1 MQYLQVD
8 QLSKTHADNALFQ
21 NISFHIHEGDKIALV
36 AANGT
41 GKTSLLN
48 IIAGLDVPDSGSIHL
63 NKEVSLIYVKQNISF
78 DAKQSILDYI
88 FDQDHPLIITVKKY
102 EQSIVHPEMFDAEK
116 LAKILAD
123 MDLYQAW
130 DLESKIKEILTKL
143 NITYLDQP
151 IDELSGGQLKRI
163 NLAKS
168 LIHIDSQQ
176 AHYLLL
182 LDEPTNHL
190 DIEMIEWLERYLS
203 KPHITLLL
211 VSHDR
216 YFVDEVC
223 NTIFELDSQSL
234 FVVQGDY
241 EKYLEQKA
249 FRYELQDLDQSKA
262 MNRYKTELEWMRK
275 QPKARGTKSKKREE
289 QFYDWE
295 EKALKNNQQKH
306 LELEMQMTRLGQKI
320 VELENVNKSFND
332 KVILDNF
339 SYNFTPGEKIGIIG
353 PNGVGKST
361 FINILQ
367 LLEPIDSGKIE
378 VGETVS
384 FGYFSQEGMDVN
396 NKERVIDYV
405 KNFAEVFPLQNG
417 KTMSASQFLEKFLFD
432 KHKQYQYVY
441 KLSGGEKKRLHLLS
455 VIFQNPNFLI
465 LDEPTNDLDLP
476 TLEVLEEFLQ
486 DYPGCVIIISHDRY
500 FMDRVID
507 HLLVFRGE
515 GLIEDFPGNFSH
527 FRAVEAMKEDKK
539 EKENKLRVVEKPKVV
554 EPKKDVKRLGFNEK
568 RALEQ
573 LTKELPILEEKK
585 KVLEAQLADSS
596 LSFPE
601 LEAIS
606 KKLHKISEELDE
618 KELKWLELSELE

>member
-48 IIAGLDVPDSGSIHL
+48 IIAGLDVPDSGTIQL

-78 DAKQSILDYI
+78 NDKQSILDYI
-88 FDQDHPLIITVKKY
+88 FDQDHPLITTVKKY
-102 EQSIVHPEMFDAEK
+102 EQSIVHPEMFEADE

-130 DLESKIKEILTKL
+130 DLESKIEEILTKL

-176 AHYLLL
+176 AHYLIL

-203 KPHITLLL
+203 KPQITLLL

-223 NTIFELDSQSL
+223 NTIFELDAQSL
-234 FVVQGDY
+234 FVIKGDY

-249 FRYELQDLDQSKA
+249 IRYELQELDQSKA

-320 VELENVNKSFND
+320 VELEKVNKRFDD

-417 KTMSASQFLEKFLFD
+417 KTISASQFLEKFLFD
-432 KHKQYQYVY
+432 KHKQYQYVN

-465 LDEPTNDLDLP
+465 LDE
-476 TLEVLEEFLQ
+476 
-486 DYPGCVIIISHDRY
+486 
-500 FMDRVID
+500 
-507 HLLVFRGE
+507 
-515 GLIEDFPGNFSH
+515 
-527 FRAVEAMKEDKK
+527 
-539 EKENKLRVVEKPKVV
+539 
-554 EPKKDVKRLGFNEK
+554 
-568 RALEQ
+568 
-573 LTKELPILEEKK
+573 
-585 KVLEAQLADSS
+585 
-596 LSFPE
+596 
-601 LEAIS
+601 
-606 KKLHKISEELDE
+606 
-618 KELKWLELSELE
+618 